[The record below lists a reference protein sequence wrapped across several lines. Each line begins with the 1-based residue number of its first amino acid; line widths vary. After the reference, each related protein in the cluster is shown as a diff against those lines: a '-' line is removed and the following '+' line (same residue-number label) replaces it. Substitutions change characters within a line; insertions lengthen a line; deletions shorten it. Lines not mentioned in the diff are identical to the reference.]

1 MQLLSCAP
9 GNSHAGPACC
19 PHQAGAYPQLLMSVL
34 RLILGDQLNE
44 QHSWFRTPPDQDDAI
59 YVMMEIR
66 SETDYA
72 RHHIQKIVGFFL
84 AMRHFAA
91 RLTAQGRRVHYLKLH
106 DPQNRQSFTANLT
119 WLAQYYQATAIAYQ
133 LPDEHRLDIE
143 LAQLSSCFNI
153 PVHVVDSEHFLSERD
168 AVQRLFSGKKTYL
181 METFYRSIRRRYQ
194 LLMEEDGST
203 PLTGQWNYDQDN
215 RQPLPAAV
223 DIPPVLHF
231 EKNAHDVYDEI
242 LQAGIITIGRLEDP
256 SAFDWPTSRAE
267 HLQLLQHFIQH
278 RLRAFGTY
286 QDAMTSR
293 HDLLFHARI
302 SFGLNTK
309 MIHPLEVIEAAVQ
322 SWRENPAA
330 ISFAQVEGF
339 VRQIAGWREFMR
351 GVYWAQM
358 PAYANTN
365 YFNHQAKLPEFYW
378 TGRTKMRCLAHAIGQ
393 SLDSAYAH
401 HIQRLM
407 ITGNFALL
415 LGVRPDY
422 VDQWY
427 LGVYMDA
434 IEWVELTNTRG
445 MSQYADGGLLATKP
459 YVSSGNYIHKMSDYC
474 GQCPY
479 NPKEKT
485 ASNACP
491 FNSLYWDFMHRHR
504 QLLANNPRIGMA
516 YKNWDRMDELQRQAV
531 LEKAAWVK
539 DNVNS
544 L

>member
-1 MQLLSCAP
+1 
-9 GNSHAGPACC
+9 
-19 PHQAGAYPQLLMSVL
+19 MSEL

-44 QHSWFRTPPDQDDAI
+44 HHSWFSATPDQDDAV

-72 RHHIQKIVGFFL
+72 RHHIQKIIGFFL
-84 AMRHFAA
+84 AMRHFAE
-91 RLTAQGRRVHYLKLH
+91 RLKAQGRKVHYLRLH
-106 DPQNRQSFTANLT
+106 DPLNRQSFTANLT
-119 WLAQYYQATAIAYQ
+119 WLVQYYQATALAYQ
-133 LPDEHRLDIE
+133 LPDEYRLDTE
-143 LAQLSSCFNI
+143 LSQLSSVLQI
-153 PVHVVDSEHFLSERD
+153 PVRVADTEHFLSERE
-168 AVQRLFSGKKTYL
+168 AVQHLFAGKKTYL
-181 METFYRSIRRRYQ
+181 METFYRNMRRRYG
-194 LLMEEDGST
+194 LLMEEDRST

-215 RQPLPAAV
+215 RQSLPPTV

-231 EKNAHDVYDEI
+231 EKNVSELYEEI
-242 LQAGIITIGRLEDP
+242 QRAGIKTIGRLEH
-256 SAFDWPTSRAE
+256 STKFDWPTTRAE
-267 HLQLLQHFIQH
+267 HLQLLQHFIRH
-278 RLRAFGTY
+278 RLHAFGTY
-286 QDAMTSR
+286 QDAMSSR
-293 HDLLFHARI
+293 HYLLFHSQL

-309 MIHPLEVIEAAVQ
+309 MLHPLEVIGAAVN
-322 SWRENPAA
+322 SWREHPAV

-358 PAYANTN
+358 PAYADTN
-365 YFNHQAKLPEFYW
+365 YFDHQAPLPEFYW
-378 TGRTKMRCLAHAIGQ
+378 TGQTKMHCLSHAIGQ

-407 ITGNFALL
+407 VTGNFALL

-474 GQCPY
+474 NQCPY

-485 ASNACP
+485 GSQACP

-504 QLLANNPRIGMA
+504 HLLAKNPRIGMV

-531 LEKAAWVK
+531 LQRAAWIK
-539 DNVNS
+539 ENVNN